1 MNKKQFDAL
10 RHKKKMTLE
19 QLSEK
24 TDIPVSTLTKIS
36 AGYTEPSFQKMCRIA
51 QALDCSLDD
60 FTENSSSSVSKD
72 DRELL
77 HKYHNLT
84 DHSKTTIQMLL
95 KQMSLTHSETVQTPS
110 SHTILCIQPT
120 FFHGDAFQSE
130 SYSTNMILVSDHTI
144 YGKADFALQVATYS
158 FSPIFCIHDI
168 LYLQYRFPEVRE
180 IGLFQ
185 YDDKLFLRRLS
196 PESDKLGGIYLKP
209 IQFEHST
216 PERYDSQNLQCLGT
230 VFASQHTCSMQSNG

>member
-1 MNKKQFDAL
+1 MNKKQFDAI
-10 RHKKKMTLE
+10 RHKKKITLE

-36 AGYTEPSFQKMCRIA
+36 AGYIEPSFQKMCRIA
-51 QALDCSLDD
+51 QALECSLDD
-60 FTENSSSSVSKD
+60 FTGNSSSTVSND

-84 DHSKTTIQMLL
+84 DHSKTAIQMLL
-95 KQMSLTHSETVQTPS
+95 KQMSLHPENSPTPS
-110 SHTILCIQPT
+110 SHKILCIQPT

-130 SYSTNMILVSDHTI
+130 AYATNMIFVSDHTI
-144 YGKADFALQVATYS
+144 YGKADFALQIATYG

-168 LYLQYRFPEVRE
+168 LYLQYRFPEVME

-185 YDDKLFLRRLS
+185 YDNQLFLRRLS
-196 PESDKLGGIYLKP
+196 PESDRFGGIYLKP

-216 PERYDSQNLQCLGT
+216 PERYDSHNLQCLGT
-230 VFASQHTCSMQSNG
+230 VFTSQHTSNIQSKG